1 MLNGFGQGCRGAQ
14 EYVMLQGLVVS
25 RMAVGYWCICAEIP
39 WNSLFITYNYG
50 PRIALLGSE
59 RQFDVFVGACFHLF
73 GLLILVLFLSPQ
85 PQDTRVLFVVSTMR
99 ADVDPDTHVLEMG
112 VTTISRL
119 APFSALILTVAFVVL
134 FALRYWML
142 ERFLLPKYYGPIY
155 NDLSE
160 LNKRGFL
167 NHHIAGGA
175 KVLILIIAAYP
186 FVDVAF
192 GHATLYSSFAG
203 SSLVTMGDVLVV
215 CAQIF
220 IATYV
225 FELLYRVRISPVS
238 TFHHIGTIVIGQ
250 AAIAISLNPGHERN
264 ADIEFILCTIW
275 GAFDVVCETLP
286 HLSIILY
293 RIYPSSHR
301 FLQRLFSIACLV
313 TFLGTLFETAVV
325 MYVFGSLWSRWITAF
340 KVVTPLL
347 HVAFSA
353 TQVHGSFIFYRMA
366 KRQQR
371 LVKEMETGDAVGPQV
386 SLDNEAVAGRFP
398 FGK

>member
-1 MLNGFGQGCRGAQ
+1 
-14 EYVMLQGLVVS
+14 
-25 RMAVGYWCICAEIP
+25 
-39 WNSLFITYNYG
+39 
-50 PRIALLGSE
+50 
-59 RQFDVFVGACFHLF
+59 
-73 GLLILVLFLSPQ
+73 
-85 PQDTRVLFVVSTMR
+85 MR
-99 ADVDPDTHVLEMG
+99 ADVDLDTHVLAMD
-112 VTTISRL
+112 VTIISRL

-134 FALRYWML
+134 FALRYYIL
-142 ERFLLPKYYGPIY
+142 ERFLLPNYYGPIY

-175 KVLILIIAAYP
+175 KILILIIAAYP

-192 GHATLYSSFAG
+192 GHATLQSPYVG
-203 SSLVTMGDVLVV
+203 SSIVTMGDILVV

-250 AAIAISLNPGHERN
+250 AAIVISLNHGRERD

-275 GAFDVVCETLP
+275 GAFDIVFETLP

-301 FLQRLFSIACLV
+301 FLQRIFSISCLI

-340 KVVTPLL
+340 KVITPLL

-353 TQVHGSFIFYRMA
+353 TQVHGSLIFYRMA
-366 KRQQR
+366 KRQRR
-371 LVKEMETGDAVGPQV
+371 LMKEMGPGEAVGNQ
-386 SLDNEAVAGRFP
+386 SRHRA
-398 FGK
+398 

>member
-1 MLNGFGQGCRGAQ
+1 
-14 EYVMLQGLVVS
+14 
-25 RMAVGYWCICAEIP
+25 
-39 WNSLFITYNYG
+39 
-50 PRIALLGSE
+50 
-59 RQFDVFVGACFHLF
+59 
-73 GLLILVLFLSPQ
+73 
-85 PQDTRVLFVVSTMR
+85 MR
-99 ADVDPDTHVLEMG
+99 ADVDPDTHVRQMD
-112 VTTISRL
+112 VTSISKL
-119 APFSALILTVAFVVL
+119 APFSALILTISFVVL
-134 FALRYWML
+134 FALRYYML

-175 KVLILIIAAYP
+175 KVLILLIAAYP

-192 GHATLYSSFAG
+192 GHATLRSSFAG
-203 SSLVTMGDVLVV
+203 SSMVTMGDILVV

-250 AAIAISLNPGHERN
+250 AAIAISLNLARERD
-264 ADIEFILCTIW
+264 ADVEFILCTIW

-286 HLSIILY
+286 HVSIILY
-293 RIYPSSHR
+293 RIYPSNHR
-301 FLQRLFSIACLV
+301 FLRRLFNVACLV

-325 MYVFGSLWSRWITAF
+325 MYVFASLWSRWITAF

-353 TQVHGSFIFYRMA
+353 TQVHGSLIFYRMA
-366 KRQQR
+366 KRQEKLIR
-371 LVKEMETGDAVGPQV
+371 ET
-386 SLDNEAVAGRFP
+386 EAEAEP
-398 FGK
+398 GKADGT